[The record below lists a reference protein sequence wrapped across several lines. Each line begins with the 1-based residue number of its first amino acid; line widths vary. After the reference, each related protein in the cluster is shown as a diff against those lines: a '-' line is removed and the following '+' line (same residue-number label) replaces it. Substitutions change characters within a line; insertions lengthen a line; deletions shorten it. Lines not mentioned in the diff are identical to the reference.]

1 MISRTLAIFYAFL
14 LLASCHR
21 VETPKP
27 RAYFRIDLPAKDY
40 QEMDK
45 SFPFRIEYPGF
56 AEFHPD
62 TRETAG
68 NYWADIVYPD
78 FGARIH
84 LSYKPIS
91 SRQELMAY
99 VDDAYTFVH
108 RHIPKATS
116 IQDEPILHT
125 QNQVYGAL
133 FQIRGRA
140 AASPMQFFA
149 TDSLNHF
156 LRGALYFN
164 VRPNNDSLA
173 PVIDFI
179 EEDIR
184 HLFHSLRWE

>member
-1 MISRTLAIFYAFL
+1 MMIRTISIVFVILILGA
-14 LLASCHR
+14 CQG
-21 VETPKP
+21 VEAPKP
-27 RAYFRIDLPAKDY
+27 RAYFRIELPEKDY
-40 QEMDK
+40 QVMDK
-45 SFPFRIEYPGF
+45 AYPYRIEYPGF
-56 AEFHPD
+56 ATFYPD
-62 TRETAG
+62 MRETAED
-68 NYWADIVYPD
+68 YWADIVYPA
-78 FGARIH
+78 FRARIH

-91 SRQELMAY
+91 SRQELFSY

-116 IQDEPILHT
+116 IRDEIILYPE
-125 QNQVYGAL
+125 NQVYATL
-133 FQIRGRA
+133 FQIRGRE

-184 HLFHSLRWE
+184 HLFRSLRWE